1 MKIPSLPS
9 FPSFFWKIALI
20 IVALISWE
28 LVARSGIFSS
38 FIFPSITDTLNY
50 MVSHPQRLLQAS
62 SYTLKLLLLGLTL
75 SCLVGFLMGGLTAI
89 SKKMKSVMETIVSII
104 SPIPASSML
113 PFAILWFGLGED
125 PIIFVTFFGS
135 ISPFLINVI
144 NAFSTINKTQMDVG
158 RNFGLE
164 GFRLVRHVLLP
175 ASSPHIISGFRAA
188 WGVAWRSVVA
198 AELIFGAVGG
208 KGGLGWLIY
217 MNRFQ
222 LNSAGM
228 LGALFCISIIGIIAE
243 NILLELLERET
254 VKKWGMKR

>member
-1 MKIPSLPS
+1 MKLPSL
-9 FPSFFWKIALI
+9 PSFFWKIIFVIIAL
-20 IVALISWE
+20 LGWE
-28 LVARSGIFSS
+28 LVAKSGIFSPL
-38 FIFPSITDTLNY
+38 IFPSITDTLKY
-50 MVSHPQRLLQAS
+50 MTSHPERLLQAS
-62 SYTLKLLLLGLTL
+62 SYTLKLLLSGLAL
-75 SCLVGFLMGGLTAI
+75 SCLVGFLMGASTTI

-113 PFAILWFGLGED
+113 PFAILWFGLGEN

-135 ISPFLINVI
+135 ICPFLINII
-144 NAFSTINKTQMDVG
+144 NAFATVNKTQMDVG
-158 RNFGLE
+158 KNFGLK
-164 GFRLVRHVLLP
+164 GFGLVRHVLLP

-228 LGALFCISIIGIIAE
+228 LGALFCISIIGIVAE
-243 NILLELLERET
+243 NILLELLERKT

>member
-1 MKIPSLPS
+1 MKLPSL
-9 FPSFFWKIALI
+9 PSFFWKIIFVIIAL
-20 IVALISWE
+20 LGWE
-28 LVARSGIFSS
+28 LVARSGIFSPL
-38 FIFPSITDTLNY
+38 IFPSITDTLNY
-50 MVSHPQRLLQAS
+50 MTSHPERLLQAS
-62 SYTLKLLLLGLTL
+62 GYTLKLLLSGLAL
-75 SCLVGFLMGGLTAI
+75 SCLLGFLMGASTAI
-89 SKKMKSVMETIVSII
+89 SKKMKFVMETIVSII

-113 PFAILWFGLGED
+113 PFAILWFGLGEN

-135 ISPFLINVI
+135 ICPFLISI
-144 NAFSTINKTQMDVG
+144 TNAFSTVNKTQMDVG
-158 RNFGLE
+158 RNFGLN
-164 GFRLVRHVLLP
+164 GFSLVRYVLLP

-217 MNRFQ
+217 LNRFQ

-228 LGALFCISIIGIIAE
+228 LGALFCISIIGIVAE
-243 NILLELLERET
+243 NILLELLERKT